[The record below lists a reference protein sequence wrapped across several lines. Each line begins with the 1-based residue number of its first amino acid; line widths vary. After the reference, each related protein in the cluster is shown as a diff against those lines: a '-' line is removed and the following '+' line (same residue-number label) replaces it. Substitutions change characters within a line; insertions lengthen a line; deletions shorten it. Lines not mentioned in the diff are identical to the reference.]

1 MIDFA
6 AARET
11 MVDTQLRPSDV
22 TDLRILNAFLQVPR
36 EKFVASERAAL
47 AYADRDIPATKLVNG
62 QAVRRLMPPMVL
74 AKLLQAAGIGPDD
87 RLLVIGCATGY
98 SAAIVSHLASAVVA
112 LEEDAVLAKAANRT
126 LAEVGAANVTL
137 VTGPLTAGWPAL
149 GPYDVI
155 LVDGAV
161 EILPQPILAQI
172 KDGGRLAAVTVDGP
186 VGKGMIYRATGSN
199 VTGQP
204 VFDAPAPLLPGFAR
218 PPEFV
223 F

>member
-1 MIDFA
+1 MFDFA

-22 TDLRILNAFLQVPR
+22 TDFRILTAFLEVPR
-36 EKFVASERAAL
+36 EKFVPSERASL
-47 AYADRDIPATKLVNG
+47 AYADRDIPAARPADG
-62 QAVRRLMPPMVL
+62 QAVRSLMAPMVL
-74 AKLLQAAGIGPDD
+74 AKLLQAVRIAPDD
-87 RLLVIGCATGY
+87 LVLVIGCATGY

-112 LEEDAVLAKAANRT
+112 LEEDPVLAKAANER
-126 LAEVGAANVTL
+126 LAEIAVTNVEV
-137 VTGPLTAGWPAL
+137 VTGPLTAGWPSE

-155 LVDGAV
+155 LVDGGV
-161 EILPQPILAQI
+161 EILPKPILAQM
-172 KDGGRLAAVTVDGP
+172 KDGGRLAAVTIDGP

-204 VFDAPAPLLPGFAR
+204 YFDALAPLLPGFAR